1 MKAVVCKKSGGP
13 DVLEFTEVQ
22 KPYPQPGEI
31 LIKVSASS
39 VTRGDVHL
47 RKMSRLILVPI
58 GLIFG
63 FKPMKITGVEFAGTV
78 EETGSEVTRF
88 RKGDRVFGT
97 ATGLIFGGNAEYLCV
112 PEKHKMG
119 VIAHIPDNV
128 TFEDAAITP
137 VGAMT
142 AHFILNKVKI
152 TRGMNVLVYGA
163 SGSVGSFAV
172 QLAKNYGANV
182 TGVCSKANMQM
193 VKDLGASIALDYAAD
208 DFCAKPGPEYDVIFD
223 AVGKIS
229 RSRCVRMLKSTGRFL
244 SVKYPTK
251 EKSETLEYLAELMGD
266 GRLKPFIDQEFT
278 LDQIKEAHAY
288 VEKGHKRGNV
298 LVRNCQS

>member
-22 KPYPQPGEI
+22 KPYPQSGEI

-39 VTRGDVHL
+39 VTRGDVRL
-47 RKMSRLILVPI
+47 RSMSRLILVPI

-63 FKPMKITGVEFAGTV
+63 FKPMKISGVEFAGTV

-97 ATGLIFGGNAEYLCV
+97 ATGLNFGGNAEYLCV

-128 TFEDAAITP
+128 TFEDAAVTP

-142 AHFILNKVKI
+142 AYYILDKVKI
-152 TRGMNVLVYGA
+152 SRGMNVLIYGA

-172 QLAKNYGANV
+172 QLARIYGANV
-182 TGVCSKANMQM
+182 TGVCSNANIQM
-193 VKDLGASIALDYAAD
+193 VKDLGATVVLDYNAD
-208 DFCAKPGPEYDVIFD
+208 DFCSKPGPEYDVIFD

-251 EKSETLEYLAELMGD
+251 EKSETLKYLAELLAEGK
-266 GRLKPFIDQEFT
+266 LKPFIDREFS
-278 LDQIKEAHAY
+278 LEQIREAHTF

-298 LVRNCQS
+298 LVRN